1 MKKLYANTKT
11 QGKKPT
17 AATSCSLNYNYKLI
31 KTIYRCRDFY
41 LIVMIL

>member
-17 AATSCSLNYNYKLI
+17 AATSCSLETNQNYI
-31 KTIYRCRDFY
+31 Q
-41 LIVMIL
+41 M